1 MHLDLNPL
9 ACGGSGAAQHLAED
23 TWFNKQQQCNFL
35 EREEG
40 LRAGSPVRCLLSLEQ
55 SHFFSSSLAGTV
67 SSSQSW
73 PVSQDLLKKPAW
85 GDGLLLNTIHPC
97 LYPQLSALR
106 RRSWCF
112 SYRPRGR
119 SVHCKTAEVSS
130 V

>member
-9 ACGGSGAAQHLAED
+9 TSGGSGAAQHLAED

-35 EREEG
+35 ERE
-40 LRAGSPVRCLLSLEQ
+40 RRGSEQEVLLDVCSLWNRP
-55 SHFFSSSLAGTV
+55 HFFSSSLARTV

-97 LYPQLSALR
+97 LSTALCSEEEVLILLLSTKRQKGAL
-106 RRSWCF
+106 
-112 SYRPRGR
+112 
-119 SVHCKTAEVSS
+119 
-130 V
+130 